1 MNTRCWNVHDAVRG
15 EKFLLAE
22 GPLVAATAVI
32 RDCRVG
38 AYTEVLDFVQMT
50 ESTLGDYSY
59 VCRLSSII
67 YSDIGKFS
75 NIAEMARINPGTH
88 PMERPSLHHFTYRGE
103 RYGFTEK
110 QDESFFNWRRRQR
123 VVIGHDTWIGHG
135 AVIMPGVRIGDGAV
149 VGSHSVVTRDV
160 PPYTIV
166 SGSPARI
173 IRRRF
178 PRAVAEALQETRWW
192 DWRHEMLRQR
202 LDDFKDLR
210 VFLHKYADMNTNVDS
225 IEWSI

>member
-1 MNTRCWNVHDAVRG
+1 MNTRCSTANGTARVETA
-15 EKFLLAE
+15 LLSE
-22 GPLVAATAVI
+22 RPLVAATAVI
-32 RDCRVG
+32 RDCRIG
-38 AYTEVLDFVQMT
+38 AYTEVLDFVRMT

-67 YSDIGKFS
+67 YTHIGKFS
-75 NIAEMARINPGTH
+75 NIAEMSRINPGAH

-103 RYGFTEK
+103 RYGFTGK

-166 SGSPARI
+166 AGSPARI

-192 DWRHEMLRQR
+192 DWTHEMLRER
-202 LDDFKDLR
+202 IDDFKDLR
-210 VFLHKYADMNTNVDS
+210 LFLHKYADMDS
-225 IEWSI
+225 AFD